1 MRISQFAPQ
10 FSLYDLFRCFWR
22 TTWQTTTSSESLPSS
37 GRALHRWIIIGE
49 ICHLH
54 FWCLFA
60 DPGGDNLPVH
70 REQEASNLLQNP
82 LGNPQ
87 SPLRLLLWGPHTK
100 GWNSYQV
107 NRSSLLHAQLILI
120 LVLLLIPILL
130 LIPTLILLLI
140 QDASAFA
147 ALRFRLCRIDQSL
160 LLGADQG
167 AAQLASKESNLIF
180 FEQLASRTF
189 SFFSFICWAR
199 CK

>member
-10 FSLYDLFRCFWR
+10 FSLYDLFRCCWR

-49 ICHLH
+49 NLQKKREHLH
-54 FWCLFA
+54 SWCLFA

-70 REQEASNLLQNP
+70 REQEASDLLQNP

-120 LVLLLIPILL
+120 LVLLLIPMLL
-130 LIPTLILLLI
+130 VIPTLVT
-140 QDASAFA
+140 DFA
-147 ALRFRLCRIDQSL
+147 ANSGCVSFCSFMLQTPPNWSVATTGR
-160 LLGADQG
+160 G
-167 AAQLASKESNLIF
+167 
-180 FEQLASRTF
+180 SRSSAT
-189 SFFSFICWAR
+189 